1 MNYIPHISHQD
12 DFNEKNFRRDVA
24 LAHPLIDLPTRI
36 NHDLTFLKSL
46 RNKKI
51 FEFMFVIVG
60 IYLTI
65 AVVLSTL
72 LLLLLHPEEMMSRP
86 HLFRADSIFILLLLG
101 FITLKKATGPSIT
114 IVNTTIDDLV
124 HSSLATSP
132 FYPVF
137 RQKVDQIDQVLEH
150 ISEPNDHLR
159 TKLEDQRSGL
169 YQDLARTFEPTN
181 AENHRTDLEHQRQKE
196 EIKALLNETQN
207 L

>member
-36 NHDLTFLKSL
+36 NHDLTVLKSL
-46 RNKKI
+46 HNKKI
-51 FEFMFVIVG
+51 FEVISFMS
-60 IYLTI
+60 IYFAI
-65 AVVLSTL
+65 AAILSTC
-72 LLLLLHPEEMMSRP
+72 LLLLLHTEEMMSHP
-86 HLFRADSIFILLLLG
+86 YLLQAYSIFILLLLG
-101 FITLKKATGPSIT
+101 FIALKKVTETPVTIT
-114 IVNTTIDDLV
+114 NATIDDLV

-137 RQKVDQIDQVLEH
+137 RQKVGQIDQALEH
-150 ISEPNDHLR
+150 ISGSHDHLR
-159 TKLEDQRSGL
+159 TKLENRRSHL
-169 YQDLARTFEPTN
+169 YQDLARTFEPTD
-181 AENHRTDLEHQRQKE
+181 AENHHTELQHQHQEE